1 MGAATK
7 AENEVIPK
15 DIKRGTF
22 LGGMHQF
29 YGVCKFC
36 RQTRMMAFVDEDVP
50 QDEVD
55 KAATLACDCQE
66 AKDFKRIQEAADKA
80 KSNLRTLNEQME
92 THFSEEVEQMC
103 DKAIDLIAAG
113 TIEKISMTVGSR
125 TLAIKQKSER
135 KINVCIKKNIKA
147 DIDA

>member
-1 MGAATK
+1 M
-7 AENEVIPK
+7 
-15 DIKRGTF
+15 
-22 LGGMHQF
+22 
-29 YGVCKFC
+29 
-36 RQTRMMAFVDEDVP
+36 
-50 QDEVD
+50 
-55 KAATLACDCQE
+55 ACDCQE